1 MCISPVRIRNP
12 NYHSKNPY
20 AKYKDTSSFYIN
32 VPCGHCPDCVS
43 VRQMSFTQRVQME
56 SLDNHIFFCTLTY
69 NDESLPVVETST
81 GFRIK
86 YAAIDDVQKM
96 MKRLRKSDAFGRPF
110 RYCGVT
116 ERGSSRGRP
125 HVHLLFF
132 VPKLEGDDFN
142 HILNLERVLFDSVLH
157 EWRRNLGST
166 RKPIWQ
172 SLCTYRRKMVRGRLN
187 SNFDLHYVN
196 PRTSD
201 NGELDVA
208 FYVSKYMVKVSDKE
222 QKLQQALHLNL
233 PIDEYYKVWRL
244 VKSKYF
250 SSVGFGYNDSEKVR
264 DYIRKCVSDSYNY
277 SNYPCF
283 YNKDNGKSFPL
294 SRYYKSKGDLFSVD
308 DAVKFWNKSH
318 EVDNVVF
325 DDADVSERLRKIE
338 KFNSRVRLME
348 SRDTSY
354 LFNDSDFL

>member
-20 AKYKDTSSFYIN
+20 GKYKDISSAYIN
-32 VPCGHCPDCVS
+32 VPCGHCCECVS

-56 SLDNHIFFCTLTY
+56 SLDNHIFFATLTY
-69 NDESLPVVETST
+69 NDDAMPVVETST

-86 YAAIDDVQKM
+86 YVAVDDLQKM
-96 MKRLRKSDAFGRPF
+96 MKRLRKSNAFGRSF

-116 ERGSSRGRP
+116 ERGSVRGRP

-132 VPKLEGDDFN
+132 VPKQDDDDFN
-142 HILNLERVLFDSVLH
+142 RILNLERVLFDAVRL

-172 SLCTYRRKMVRGRLN
+172 PLFTFRQKMIRGRLN
-187 SNFDLHYVN
+187 SNYDLHYVN

-208 FYVSKYMVKVSDKE
+208 FYVSKYMIKPSDKE
-222 QKLQQALHLNL
+222 RKLQQALHFNL
-233 PIDEYYKVWRL
+233 PLDEYYKVWNL
-244 VKSKYF
+244 VKSRYF
-250 SSVGFGYNDSEKVR
+250 SSVGFGYNNSEKVR
-264 DYIRKCVSDSYNY
+264 EYIRSCVADSLVM
-277 SNYPCF
+277 SNMPCF

-294 SRYYKSKGDLFSVD
+294 SRYYKSKGDLYSVD
-308 DAVKFWNKSH
+308 DAIAFWNKSH
-318 EVDNVVF
+318 PEDNVSL
-325 DDADVSERLRKIE
+325 DDSDITEKLRKIE
-338 KFNSRVRLME
+338 KFNHRVDLMD
-348 SRDTSY
+348 SHDKDY
-354 LFNDSDFL
+354 LFNEIYE